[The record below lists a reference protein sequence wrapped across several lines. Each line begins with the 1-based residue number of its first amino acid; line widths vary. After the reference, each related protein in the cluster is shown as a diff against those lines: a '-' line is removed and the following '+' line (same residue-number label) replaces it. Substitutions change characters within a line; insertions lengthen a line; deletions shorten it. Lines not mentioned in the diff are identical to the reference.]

1 MYDLSR
7 NVERSNE
14 AGLEKEGSVMEECE
28 VKGVTDM
35 TDSQEV
41 KNVSEQQDALELNP
55 LYPEYQ
61 AEHHSEY
68 VDALKSAIES
78 DKKGKLRN
86 IAISG
91 TYGSGKS
98 SILEKVVEDFEGVKP
113 CSTKNISLAPLASC
127 CGNAEWRSD
136 DNEDRRG
143 SKDHTDGFSTDTQTN
158 RIQRE
163 IVKQLLYGVD
173 PKDVPLSRF
182 HRIHE
187 KGKWEKIGFSL
198 LTSVFLTMLLGAF
211 FGDNL
216 GKFGQSLLSSLPFI
230 DKWAISPSEKFLLGY
245 VVLLV
250 LLFAASWMICSYL
263 LKSNLKIGQVNVSGA
278 SLKLDQGVDSYFDQY
293 LDEIVY
299 LFEKSKIET
308 VIFEDLD
315 RFKSPE
321 IFDSLRELN
330 QILNDDPVI
339 TGRRSRRDGRTIR
352 FIVTLCLMINV
363 SRPRKKR

>member
-1 MYDLSR
+1 
-7 NVERSNE
+7 
-14 AGLEKEGSVMEECE
+14 MEECE
-28 VKGVTDM
+28 VRGVTDM

-68 VDALKSAIES
+68 VDALKSAIGS

-127 CGNAEWRSD
+127 CGNAERRSD
-136 DNEDRRG
+136 NNENRHG
-143 SKDHTDGFSTDTQTN
+143 SKGPTDDFSTDTPTN

-198 LTSVFLTMLLGAF
+198 MTSVFLTMLLGAF
-211 FGDNL
+211 FGDDL

-230 DKWAISPSEKFLLGY
+230 DKWAISPSGKFLLGY

-315 RFKSPE
+315 RFESPE

-339 TGRRSRRDGRTIR
+339 TG
-352 FIVTLCLMINV
+352 
-363 SRPRKKR
+363 